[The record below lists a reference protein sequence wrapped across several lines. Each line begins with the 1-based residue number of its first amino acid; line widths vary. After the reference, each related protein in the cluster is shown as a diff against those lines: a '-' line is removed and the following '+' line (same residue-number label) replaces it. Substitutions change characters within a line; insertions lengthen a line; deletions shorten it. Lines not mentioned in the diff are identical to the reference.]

1 MIEDPPLLTIGARPE
16 PLPTGALDP
25 FREVP
30 TGWLVDAMAGRG
42 AMAAA
47 IKPMAPEVAGMRRFV
62 GLALTCWCGPNDN
75 LALLGAIAEAR
86 PGEVIVCACEGFTG
100 AGMCGVLTAGMAR
113 NQGAVAI
120 VTDGMVRDREGIV
133 AVGLPMYCRGITPN
147 SCVRSGPG
155 TVGLPVVAGGVP
167 VATGDLVVGDADGV
181 VVVARARLAEVAAR
195 LDAIRAAE
203 QAAEEKVRGGQ
214 TVMADIAALLASTRV
229 RRLG

>member
-1 MIEDPPLLTIGARPE
+1 MIEDPPLLTIGVRPGA
-16 PLPTGALDP
+16 PPAGALDP

-42 AMAAA
+42 AMDCA
-47 IKPMAPEVAGMRRFV
+47 IKPMAPEVAGMRRFI

-100 AGMCGVLTAGMAR
+100 AGMCGDLTAGMAR

-133 AVGLPMYCRGITPN
+133 AVGLPVFCRGITPN

-155 TVGLPVVAGGVP
+155 TVGLPVIAGGVQ

-181 VVVARARLAEVAAR
+181 VVVPRARLAEVAAR

-214 TVMADIAALLASTRV
+214 TVMGDIAALLASNRV